1 MDFTL
6 PKFCILLKQAF
17 MSAAKE
23 HTYSTWRVVLRIL
36 GLVRPYRAIFWLTLL
51 LVVAQAV
58 LAPIR
63 PKLVQLTID
72 GPIADFDLQ
81 GLQKMTWLMIG
92 VLVLESVF
100 RYGFSYASSWLGQS
114 AIRDLRQRIF
124 DHLSRMR
131 LRFFDRTPLGTLTTR
146 TVTDV
151 EAVGEVFSQ
160 GLLTIVGDVLQLLAV
175 LIFMF
180 SEDWRL
186 SLVSLSVLPL
196 LLISTYVFKEKVR
209 KAFQDVRTHVARLNA
224 FLQEH
229 ISGMSIVQIFNREAE
244 EHRRFKAVNGALNKA
259 HLKSVLYY
267 SVFFPVVEIITAASL
282 GLLVWWGARAALEG
296 VVTEGMIIA
305 FILYVNQ
312 LFRPIRLLADKF
324 NSLQMG
330 VVASERVF
338 RLLDAREYMQDTGNK
353 RLSEVKGA
361 VSFDRVWFSY
371 DGETDVLR
379 DISFSLEPGRKLALV
394 GPTGAGKSSII
405 NVLGRFYEY
414 QRGEVYI
421 DGTPLRELALD
432 EVQKHVGV
440 ILQDVFLFSG
450 TIEENINM
458 KNPAISLEYIRA
470 MAEKTGINKLIDRL
484 PGGYQYRVMERGS
497 ALSTGQRQLLA
508 FLRVMVYNPAILVL
522 DEATASIDSETEAML
537 QTAMKSLLEN
547 RTAIIIAHRLSTI
560 TDADEI
566 LVIDQ
571 GRVVERGTHQGLLQA
586 GGHYEQ
592 LYCRQF
598 E

>member
-1 MDFTL
+1 
-6 PKFCILLKQAF
+6 